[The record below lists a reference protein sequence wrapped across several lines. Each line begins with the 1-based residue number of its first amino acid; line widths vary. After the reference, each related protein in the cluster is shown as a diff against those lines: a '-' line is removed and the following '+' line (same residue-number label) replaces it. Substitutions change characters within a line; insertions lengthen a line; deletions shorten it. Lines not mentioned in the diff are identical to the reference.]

1 MSKLFDTTTIKNLQ
15 FDNRF
20 VRSALYLGLANQDG
34 SCTQKLL
41 DAMRKL
47 ALGGVGLIITGHAYV
62 HKRGQASGMQMG
74 CYDDHLL
81 PGLSEM
87 TQAVHQAGGKIVLQ
101 IAHGGIF
108 ASAELSGQTPFGPS
122 ALQTESEVIEC
133 AMTKED
139 IELTIDAFAKAA
151 NRAVQSGFDGVQIH
165 AAHGYLLSQFLSPYF
180 NKRDDEYGGSLE
192 NRSRMLLQV
201 VKAVQAEV
209 NDDYPI
215 FVKINSEDLLDGGFS
230 KEEMVEV
237 CVMLEGAGIDA
248 IEISGGTTLAFRS
261 GKTEL
266 SFIPIK
272 KTSVYWKQAAEQYK
286 EKVDVPLMLVGGIRS
301 FETAEALVDGHIA
314 DYISF
319 GRPLVREPDLVKRW
333 KNGDRREA
341 DCISDNGCGW
351 ALGKGYGIS
360 CVHLAK

>member
-1 MSKLFDTTTIKNLQ
+1 MKE
-15 FDNRF
+15 
-20 VRSALYLGLANQDG
+20 LAQ
-34 SCTQKLL
+34 
-41 DAMRKL
+41 
-47 ALGGVGLIITGHAYV
+47 GGVGLIITGHAYV
-62 HKRGQASGMQMG
+62 LKRGQAGHWQMG
-74 CYDDHLL
+74 CHDDHLL

-87 TQAVHQAGGKIVLQ
+87 TQVVHAEGGKIVLQ

-108 ASAELSGQTPFGPS
+108 ASAELSGQAPFGAS
-122 ALQTESEVIEC
+122 ALQTESEEIGC

-139 IELTIDAFAKAA
+139 IEFTIDAFAKAA
-151 NRAVQSGFDGVQIH
+151 KRAVQSGFDGIQIH

-180 NKRDDEYGGSLE
+180 NRRTDEYGGSLE
-192 NRSRMLLQV
+192 NRARMLLQV
-201 VKAVQAEV
+201 VEAVQAEV
-209 NDDYPI
+209 NGDYPI

-237 CVMLEGAGIDA
+237 CAILEGAGIDV
-248 IEISGGTTLAFRS
+248 IELSGGTTLAFRS

-272 KTSVYWKQAAEQYK
+272 KTSVYWEQAAEQYK
-286 EKVDVPLMLVGGIRS
+286 EKIDVPLMLVGGIRS
-301 FETAEALVDGHIA
+301 FETAEALVEGDIA

-341 DCISDNGCGW
+341 ACITDNGCGW
-351 ALGKGYGIS
+351 ALSKGDGIS
-360 CVHLAK
+360 CAHLAR